1 MTVEDYFGDWI
12 KVISKKELNIILNKL
27 SKEYNTKI
35 ICPNQ
40 GNVFKAF
47 KLCPYEDL
55 KIVFVGQDPYPQK
68 GVATGILFG
77 NKKGVDDNHLSPSL
91 QIIKEAVIN
100 YEIPHNN
107 IIFDNTLESWAKQGI
122 LMLNSALT
130 VEMNIIGSH
139 TMLWRPFISSFLNK
153 LSNTEPGI
161 IYVLFGTQ
169 AQTFKPY
176 INKQFNIILE
186 ENHPAYYSRMN
197 TKMPSTIF
205 KQLNKIVKDIY
216 GISINWYTEY

>member
-12 KVISKKELNIILNKL
+12 KVINKKELNIILNKL

-47 KLCPYEDL
+47 KLCSYKDV

-68 GVATGILFG
+68 EVATGILFG
-77 NKKGVDDNHLSPSL
+77 NKKEVEDNHLSPSL

-130 VEMNIIGSH
+130 VEMNVIGSH